1 MPAPAPTQQPV
12 PAVESSGHSGNVY
25 VVNPNTGVSEERTP
39 EEAAHLVYSAGWTP
53 VSRDDAVKIDSSGIL
68 REMATPQESIIQG
81 LGRGLSGGISD
92 ILPRGE
98 AERRERDAIDQ
109 AFPWLTPSAE
119 LAGFLAPVGVAPAL
133 SAGGEALSGL
143 VRGGAEGFLPRVVSR
158 ATGVAAEGSVYGGI
172 NAAREAQIEDTPLTA
187 QKLLSGAFGGAAIGA
202 TLGGGLGA
210 LEGAGAGAK
219 SLLRRFAGDTSAARD
234 ELARAGLHDADVKAI
249 LERQGVPAAPGA
261 LEEFQ
266 ARLYNDPNI
275 TPEFL
280 ASIKASPGIRDDVFG
295 AAHPA
300 RAAAEADFAKALD
313 ELHQA
318 QDEALAGWSGR
329 LKREQVGNWIGPD
342 AAYTTDAKLFLDH
355 MGGLPIEQRA
365 QEVEKIISAVKSAG
379 SKDWEG
385 FQDLMNTMGVGN
397 EEQLTHNLRRALT
410 FGDKNVVNSLLE
422 NRLFNDEGVAR
433 FLERSKV
440 PTGEMEVNVR
450 AFDEG
455 DMRPESMEYVR
466 RNLDHLE
473 PPRIEQY
480 PGANAVVADGRHR
493 MQAAFERGA
502 REMRVNFV
510 RFDEAGN
517 EVSSSVRNVRLVS
530 SAENPGFR
538 NAVRELRARP
548 LPSWKQ
554 ASLDLLDSFGSK
566 VGGLQ
571 LEPKGYVGEG
581 AGGKI
586 KELSG
591 LIAGARDKVLAGD
604 RANAFAELDYV
615 KKRLGSFR
623 GEGYLK
629 VGEGPEALAQGMH
642 EEARRFLENP
652 EHWGEKAAG
661 AQREMNALLHQ
672 RLARNDDF
680 YKAFYSGSGAPD
692 VRNPWTEGVVAD
704 PKKIQSMMD
713 KLVDPTNSRE
723 LALFKK
729 HIAETADMADAMKRF
744 YALDQKGAA
753 IVGRTGDAVKRAQDS
768 MDKALHANLRINQGE
783 ALRKGTGIGQ
793 GGIGLAGMIG
803 GMLFGRVGAIAGAGA
818 RTAFDMAT
826 NPGKSLYYRALIE
839 RMLGSHSER
848 IGAAVGQFA
857 ERGARAVSTVA
868 QASGR
873 AVGAIESI
881 GYNTEENQRV
891 YRDTMQDLVKMASSR
906 DAVVAALGEMYGPGL
921 VHVPAA
927 TMHMADALL
936 RASAFLLAAAP
947 VKPEPGLFEDEIGIV
962 SDSEMTDWAKQVTA
976 ALDPTSILH
985 MATSGTLTPEA
996 VKAAEVSAPELVN
1009 SLRQDVMRY
1018 VTTVGPEKI
1027 APAKQIGISVLF
1039 GVPMGQ
1045 RLAPGSIALSQK
1057 FYMPSK
1063 PPSAAQQEAFSET
1076 GLTSDYSKTT
1086 MSQSDRL
1093 ESPEVPR

>member
-1 MPAPAPTQQPV
+1 MPAPAPAREPV

-25 VVNPNTGVSEERTP
+25 VVNPNTGTSEERTP

-187 QKLLSGAFGGAAIGA
+187 QKLLSGAFGGATIGA
-202 TLGGGLGA
+202 ALGGGLGA

-249 LERQGVPAAPGA
+249 LERQGLPAAPGA

-266 ARLYNDPNI
+266 ARLYNDPNV

-410 FGDKNVVNSLLE
+410 FGDKNVVNSLLD
-422 NRLFNDEGVAR
+422 NRLLNDENLAQ
-433 FLERSKV
+433 FIK
-440 PTGEMEVNVR
+440 
-450 AFDEG
+450 
-455 DMRPESMEYVR
+455 RP
-466 RNLDHLE
+466 
-473 PPRIEQY
+473 
-480 PGANAVVADGRHR
+480 
-493 MQAAFERGA
+493 
-502 REMRVNFV
+502 RV
-510 RFDEAGN
+510 
-517 EVSSSVRNVRLVS
+517 
-530 SAENPGFR
+530 
-538 NAVRELRARP
+538 
-548 LPSWKQ
+548 LPAWKQ

-704 PKKIQSMMD
+704 PKKIQGMMD

-729 HIAETADMADAMKRF
+729 HIAETADMADVMQRY

-753 IVGRTGDAVKRAQDS
+753 IVGRTGDAVKRAEDA

-803 GMLFGRVGAIAGAGA
+803 GMLFGRAGAVAGA
-818 RTAFDMAT
+818 AGRAAFDMVT

-848 IGAAVGQFA
+848 VGSAIGQFA
-857 ERGARAVSTVA
+857 ERGARAASAVA

-891 YRDTMQDLVKMASSR
+891 YRDTMQDLLKMASSR

-921 VHVPAA
+921 VHAPAA
-927 TMHMADALL
+927 TMHMADALQ
-936 RASAFLLAAAP
+936 RASAFLLAVAP
-947 VKPEPGLFEDEIGIV
+947 VKPQPGLFEDEIGIV

-985 MATSGTLTPEA
+985 MATSGSLTSEA
-996 VKAAEVSAPELVN
+996 VKAAEVAAPELVN
-1009 SLRQDVMRY
+1009 SLRQDVMHY

-1027 APAKQIGISVLF
+1027 VPAKQIGISVLF

-1057 FYMPSK
+1057 FYMPNK
-1063 PPSAAQQEAFSET
+1063 PPSAARQEAFSET

-1093 ESPEVPR
+1093 ESPEAPR